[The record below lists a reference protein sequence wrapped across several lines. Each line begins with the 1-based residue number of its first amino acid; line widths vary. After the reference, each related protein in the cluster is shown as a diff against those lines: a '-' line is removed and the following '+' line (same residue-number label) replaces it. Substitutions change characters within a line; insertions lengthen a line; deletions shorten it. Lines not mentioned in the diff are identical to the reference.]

1 MTKTWPSAKIVY
13 FIDRTAPAFRLSH
26 HTNLASVA
34 QTVLNVS
41 CRGQKNIIVSLDTYR
56 RVSDVALHTFKGE
69 LKEKFMTR
77 QSAQLA
83 ENPSDEKHMPP
94 GTVENPVLA
103 QLLLDAFD
111 KLQGLHP
118 GYRPAH
124 AKGLMC
130 SGTFTPSVEAAMLT
144 RAPHAKNASTPV
156 TVRF

>member
-1 MTKTWPSAKIVY
+1 
-13 FIDRTAPAFRLSH
+13 
-26 HTNLASVA
+26 
-34 QTVLNVS
+34 
-41 CRGQKNIIVSLDTYR
+41 
-56 RVSDVALHTFKGE
+56 
-69 LKEKFMTR
+69 MTR

-83 ENPSDEKHMPP
+83 EKLETSDEKHMPP
-94 GTVENPVLA
+94 GTIDNPVLA

-130 SGTFTPSVEAAMLT
+130 SGIFTPSVEAAMLT

-156 TVRF
+156 TVRFSDSSGIPNIPDNDAMHASPKGFAVRFHLDEHVHTDIIARETLR